1 MAYHNRALIK
11 GLDRCANSKSYRFQT
26 IVVSCVLGQEL
37 RHPYLDPIEIAKSLW
52 GHIYLRHLHKTFV
65 PSSSVYKFYLAQMPR
80 WSRRIFMAMLARNE
94 LELFSQSFMDRMC
107 LELVIEP
114 CLLIWTTSTMM
125 PGVGI
130 LSTPTIAK
138 ADGVFTIR
146 ATSTIDATAQEVYE
160 RLLDVDRYAAWNTFT
175 PHVQRTSCVSPE
187 QLNVQDQITL
197 EANIG
202 CECLITSSY
211 AWNPLNFA
219 DLPVQTQRL

>member
-1 MAYHNRALIK
+1 
-11 GLDRCANSKSYRFQT
+11 
-26 IVVSCVLGQEL
+26 
-37 RHPYLDPIEIAKSLW
+37 
-52 GHIYLRHLHKTFV
+52 
-65 PSSSVYKFYLAQMPR
+65 
-80 WSRRIFMAMLARNE
+80 
-94 LELFSQSFMDRMC
+94 
-107 LELVIEP
+107 
-114 CLLIWTTSTMM
+114 MM

-202 CECLITSSY
+202 CECLIHIVICLKSTK
-211 AWNPLNFA
+211 LCRFA
-219 DLPVQTQRL
+219 SANTKITDHRYRQL

>member
-1 MAYHNRALIK
+1 
-11 GLDRCANSKSYRFQT
+11 
-26 IVVSCVLGQEL
+26 
-37 RHPYLDPIEIAKSLW
+37 
-52 GHIYLRHLHKTFV
+52 
-65 PSSSVYKFYLAQMPR
+65 
-80 WSRRIFMAMLARNE
+80 
-94 LELFSQSFMDRMC
+94 
-107 LELVIEP
+107 
-114 CLLIWTTSTMM
+114 M

-187 QLNVQDQITL
+187 QLHVQDQITL